1 MNLQLFL
8 QRTVFSIQDAQTW
21 RALTRED
28 RSPNLGSRLANIIR
42 GNLGSR
48 FNSRR
53 EYGEVVK
60 VATTFG
66 AGATEGEISLFLPN
80 CKIGYARLTNEDLAY
95 MFRQVAPFFPDGY
108 NVADMVPVDPDDFRW
123 AIAQLVFNAHPG
135 LVNEPTGS
143 ALASWHHCSVVGNLG
158 SPSITSMSTYEMAR
172 FVAFVINLYRVDDSE
187 AIIEPTHTQS
197 SFTEHASAFPGGL
210 AADEALMILFDVSR
224 SELYSLPAVWPI
236 LHSIHHS
243 VTNLGSDWTFG
254 DLFDHYISRVDLLDE
269 LSLTLN
275 LLLLTASY
283 PSVGAAWNTL
293 LRRAIFP
300 YNDCIQAINAFVD
313 GAGYQEGGE
322 GGSVSQAVNLA
333 AVPEDRRHIIENV
346 RLSSQTAAPLLEG
359 CLPPILLVEV
369 EYVSNNDYVAEC
381 IQQYVT
387 DNPEVLTKTVALAVH
402 AFDNFREVSSWVEDQ
417 SDGEIDRAICVIDV
431 RGYTQGRYTSIPA
444 SKAPVF
450 AAVAVSN
457 YLSGSHFAA
466 GNMAINRSALN
477 MFVRIVPDLH
487 RFVGTGEVI
496 PFLSDLGVNLY
507 RNKEQRLIH
516 IGYSEWNVAIDSFK
530 VPTLVMRGGSSEDV
544 FHIITRWNLG
554 ADRPGISG
562 RGVLRDLYNMDSRE
576 INKFNRLDSTNLAN
590 M

>member
-1 MNLQLFL
+1 MNLKLFL
-8 QRTVFSIQDAQTW
+8 QRAVFSIQDAQTW
-21 RALTRED
+21 RALVRED

-80 CKIGYARLTNEDLAY
+80 CKIGYARITNEDLSY

-108 NVADMVPVDPDDFRW
+108 NVASMVPTDPDDFRW
-123 AIAQLVFNAHPG
+123 SIAQLVFNAHPG
-135 LVNEPTGS
+135 LENASAGS
-143 ALASWHHCSVVGNLG
+143 ELASWHHCSVVGNLG
-158 SPSITSMSTYEMAR
+158 SPSIISMSAYEMAR
-172 FVAFVINLYRVDDSE
+172 FVAFVINLYRTDDNE

-236 LHSIHHS
+236 LHSIHHIA
-243 VTNLGSDWTFG
+243 TDLGSDWTFG

-300 YNDCIQAINAFVD
+300 YNDCIQAISAFVD
-313 GAGYQEGGE
+313 SADYQEGDE
-322 GGSVSQAVNLA
+322 GGSVSQAINLD
-333 AVPEDRRHIIENV
+333 AVPNDRRHIIENV

-369 EYVSNNDYVAEC
+369 VSINDNNYVAEC
-381 IQQYVT
+381 IQQYVV
-387 DNPEVLTKTVALAVH
+387 DNPEVLTKTVGLAVR

-417 SDGEIDRAICVIDV
+417 RDGNMDRAICVIDV
-431 RGYTQGRYTSIPA
+431 RGYTQGRYTSIPTI
-444 SKAPVF
+444 KAPEF

-466 GNMAINRSALN
+466 GNMAINGAALN
-477 MFVRIVPDLH
+477 MFVQIVPDLH
-487 RFVGTGEVI
+487 RFVGTGEAI

-516 IGYSEWNVAIDSFK
+516 IGYSEWNVAIGSFK
-530 VPTLVMRGGSSEDV
+530 APTLVMRGGNSEEV
-544 FHIITRWNLG
+544 FHIVTRWNLS

-562 RGVLRDLYNMDSRE
+562 RGAVRHVYNMDSRE
-576 INKFNRLDSTNLAN
+576 INKFNQLNLMNLAD